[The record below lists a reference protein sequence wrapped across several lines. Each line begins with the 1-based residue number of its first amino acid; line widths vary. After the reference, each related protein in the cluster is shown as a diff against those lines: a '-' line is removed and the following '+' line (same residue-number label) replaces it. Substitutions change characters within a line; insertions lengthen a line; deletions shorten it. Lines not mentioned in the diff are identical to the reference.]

1 LTKKKKKKKKK
12 SLNKHTTNPFFLD
25 GIVLAA
31 EKKVVSPLLEP
42 SASSDKMY
50 KVDSHIAVAV
60 AGITADA
67 NILVDHA
74 RVVAQRYRFQYQEP
88 QPVETLVQY
97 MCDYKQGYTQFGG
110 LRPFGVSF
118 LFAGADVHHGLQLY
132 ASDPSGNYGGWK
144 ARAIGANSQSA
155 TSVLKQEWNEQL
167 DLDGALKLALK
178 VLSKTMDSTSL
189 APEKL
194 DFATLTYDRLA
205 DKVHF
210 AALSVPQLKELI
222 AKTDLTSNSDDEN

>member
-1 LTKKKKKKKKK
+1 MEAISHAGTAVGIL
-12 SLNKHTTNPFFLD
+12 STN

-50 KVDSHIAVAV
+50 KVDAHIAVAV

-132 ASDPSGNYGGWK
+132 ASDPSGNYGGGK

-194 DFATLTYDRLA
+194 DFATLTYDRAA